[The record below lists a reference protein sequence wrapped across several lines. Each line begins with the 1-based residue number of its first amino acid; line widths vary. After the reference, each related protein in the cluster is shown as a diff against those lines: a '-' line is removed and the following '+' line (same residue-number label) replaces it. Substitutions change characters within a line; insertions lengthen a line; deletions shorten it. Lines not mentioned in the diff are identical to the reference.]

1 MDYYAVT
8 LRKSVHQSLLF
19 PKTLHR
25 CELCHRLAGTISV
38 SHETEWGQG
47 VQMTIS
53 TNRVLA
59 GELAMRSFASNLRE
73 LIELR
78 TRVEFEDA
86 ERSHLSTVSSKSTQP
101 QRGRKT
107 IDR

>member
-1 MDYYAVT
+1 
-8 LRKSVHQSLLF
+8 
-19 PKTLHR
+19 
-25 CELCHRLAGTISV
+25 
-38 SHETEWGQG
+38 
-47 VQMTIS
+47 MTIS
-53 TNRVLA
+53 TKRVLA

-86 ERSHLSTVSSKSTQP
+86 ERSHLATVSSKSTQP
-101 QRGRKT
+101 HRARKT